1 MKASCPECGNSI
13 EAPSDVEL
21 GEIISCGNCAAEL
34 DVVSVEPFELMV
46 FDEDEK

>member
-1 MKASCPECGNSI
+1 MKAPCPECGKSI
-13 EAPSDVEL
+13 EATADVEL
-21 GEIISCGNCAAEL
+21 GEIITCDNCAAEL